1 MGLFGEGRFQHR
13 IRRLT
18 CDIDSLSK
26 LRVHWCLFIFK
37 LFGFK
42 YEITVKLSPSSH
54 GRHIITWCHHKGLSR
69 EMLFI
74 VRILAG
80 DDRYRVKKDK
90 EDRMI
95 QILWDKKETI

>member
-1 MGLFGEGRFQHR
+1 
-13 IRRLT
+13 
-18 CDIDSLSK
+18 
-26 LRVHWCLFIFK
+26 
-37 LFGFK
+37 
-42 YEITVKLSPSSH
+42 
-54 GRHIITWCHHKGLSR
+54 
-69 EMLFI
+69 MLFI